1 MTPIGIRHALC
12 VDLLTRVFSRRFA
25 DRAVVRVQNPV
36 RLEDVLLV
44 VEVADTSLGR
54 DRGRKLPLYA
64 GAGIAEVW
72 IVNVDARGIEVYR
85 KPSSTRYTP
94 VQCFR
99 EGTVTALA
107 FPDESIS
114 VDEILGPPPSDH
126 PA

>member
-64 GAGIAEVW
+64 GAGIAEV
-72 IVNVDARGIEVYR
+72 
-85 KPSSTRYTP
+85 
-94 VQCFR
+94 
-99 EGTVTALA
+99 
-107 FPDESIS
+107 
-114 VDEILGPPPSDH
+114 
-126 PA
+126 